1 MIAYYL
7 TPIILTIISIYLL
20 VYFRNNYIIRGG
32 DTIRPRGHGG
42 AHSMDGE
49 GESSEQ
55 DADAAKRGLPV
66 TGDTV
71 VPAVDGDAPAAVGRG
86 LVSLGAGGVAI
97 VQGRDGAFD
106 DECPEEFDLFQEPLL
121 REDVVIDHDVLLAAL
136 LDKLASDGR
145 QYKDGNN
152 SFVDKP
158 YAKFEYKRV
167 EFKVRDGR

>member
-20 VYFRNNYIIRGG
+20 VYFKKNYIIMGEEA
-32 DTIRPRGHGG
+32 IRPRGHAG
-42 AHSMDGE
+42 AHSMDDE
-49 GESSEQ
+49 EESSGQ
-55 DADAAKRGLPV
+55 DADVAKRGLPV

-71 VPAVDGDAPAAVGRG
+71 VPAADGDALAPVGG
-86 LVSLGAGGVAI
+86 ELVSLGTGDVAI
-97 VQGRDGAFD
+97 IQGRDGAFD
-106 DECPEEFDLFQEPLL
+106 NEWPEEVDLFQGPLL
-121 REDVVIDHDVLLAAL
+121 REGAVIDPDVLLAAL
-136 LDKLASDGR
+136 IEKLASDEH

-158 YAKFEYKRV
+158 YARFEYKRV